1 MKQAVTS
8 PLGQVIKERRIK
20 LGLSQRQLAERALVS
35 QAEISKIER
44 GNTPS
49 QQLLGRICEVLG
61 LDLKEV
67 ATGTL
72 QNAEYVEAAIEE
84 LQVCQILQQRIPE
97 GMPYPL
103 WKMCEMVQ
111 YGWGALKRGK
121 LEEAEKAALD
131 VIGVFEPREI
141 GEEEEEEGQR
151 ITILFNAYHLLIAV
165 QNRASSTDWRETE
178 KLGEKMHS
186 LSLWLTTIFGEN
198 VGGLARAKALTVL
211 AGTRIRSSDPQDWK
225 QAWDT
230 ASQALDLGPD
240 PETQM
245 SGLRWRASSARQ
257 LEDHTKKS
265 QVRREVIDAVNANI
279 GSPIAQSKAL
289 QGVALCYAQ
298 SNNDLAQEMLVQARE
313 IFDKIWKI
321 PISLILDDY
330 WEISLSRDEAIVASL
345 GGKIKVAREKAQL
358 GLKRAQ
364 GKYHRLARIC
374 EMIVQNQGRFD
385 LDDLKPSYL
394 N

>member
-61 LDLKEV
+61 LDLTEV
-67 ATGTL
+67 ADTL
-72 QNAEYVEAAIEE
+72 QDPEYAEAVVEE
-84 LQVCQILQQRIPE
+84 QIRQIIIPE
-97 GMPYPL
+97 RSMPFPL
-103 WKMCEMVQ
+103 GEMYGKVV
-111 YGWGALKRGK
+111 YGWSLLRHGSLK
-121 LEEAEKAALD
+121 EAEKEALD
-131 VIGVFEPREI
+131 VIRLLEPRK
-141 GEEEEEEGQR
+141 EEEDGR
-151 ITILFNAYHLLIAV
+151 KIAILFDAHHLLTAV
-165 QNRASSTDWRETE
+165 QNRASSSHWKETE
-178 KLGEKMHS
+178 GWGQGMRA
-186 LSLWLTTIFGEN
+186 LSLKLTRIVGEE
-198 VGGLARAKALTVL
+198 VGRVAQAKALTVL

-225 QAWDT
+225 QAWDA
-230 ASQALDLGPD
+230 ASQALALGPD
-240 PETQM
+240 PETRI

-289 QGVALCYAQ
+289 QGVALCYAE
-298 SNNDLAQEMLVQARE
+298 SDNDLAQEMLEQARK
-313 IFDKIWKI
+313 IFEKLQQQWGI
-321 PISLILDDY
+321 PIPLKSLDDY
-330 WEISLSRDEAIVASL
+330 WGASLLRDEAIVASL
-345 GGKIKVAREKAQL
+345 GGKTGVAFEKAQL
-358 GLKRAQ
+358 GLKMAQ

-374 EMIVQNQGRFD
+374 AMIVQNQGRFD
-385 LDDLKPSYL
+385 LNDLKPSYFIV
-394 N
+394 